1 MHLVGFL
8 QPRITMHGTT
18 NIHFISRC
26 CRLRFCMYLSSLLT
40 VLHAYPTQTP
50 SFLFPVAQQ
59 PKLGP
64 GRLIVEVSKSHTHTH
79 TTHTPHHT
87 HTTSHTHTH
96 TTPHTHHTHTHHTT
110 HTQSH
115 TTGKTPLNE
124 WSARRTDL
132 YLHNTQETQETSI
145 HALCVIRTRDS
156 CNQTAADLRVIPQG
170 HRNQLPPS
178 LLRLNNRKQADLYM
192 SAVRSRQ
199 WRILIIKKPT
209 RCPISQLYLVKNYTC
224 FLQIYCPPSRVVILY
239 SKQ

>member
-1 MHLVGFL
+1 MLTQLRLLHFFFL
-8 QPRITMHGTT
+8 WRNNPNWAQAA
-18 NIHFISRC
+18 SL
-26 CRLRFCMYLSSLLT
+26 LRFLN
-40 VLHAYPTQTP
+40 H
-50 SFLFPVAQQ
+50 
-59 PKLGP
+59 
-64 GRLIVEVSKSHTHTH
+64 IHTHTPH
-79 TTHTPHHT
+79 THHITHTPHHT
-87 HTTSHTHTH
+87 HTHHIHIHTHTRHAQHTHHTNITHTPHTHTTHTHHITHTHTH